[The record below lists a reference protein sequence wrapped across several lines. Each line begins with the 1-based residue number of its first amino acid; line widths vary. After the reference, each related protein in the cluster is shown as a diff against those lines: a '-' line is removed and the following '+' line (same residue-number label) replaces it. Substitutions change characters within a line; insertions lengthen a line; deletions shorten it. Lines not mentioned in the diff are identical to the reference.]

1 MATNKLHHHKL
12 GYKILTCFLIL
23 VFDIAAGVLCI
34 QAQVAQSK
42 VGHLKVWIFEC
53 RNPSHEAFKLVAA
66 AAMLLCLAHSLSN
79 SLPGCVHKSSSCNTQ
94 LMVLSLVAE
103 WILVALALLSLIMG
117 VWGDWGSRKICG
129 IPRQHYL
136 TTGGIM
142 CFAHALFSLSY
153 YYMTANSRTATPKE
167 AEKNNNNNN
176 KAPRQVISIV

>member
-1 MATNKLHHHKL
+1 
-12 GYKILTCFLIL
+12 
-23 VFDIAAGVLCI
+23 
-34 QAQVAQSK
+34 
-42 VGHLKVWIFEC
+42 
-53 RNPSHEAFKLVAA
+53 
-66 AAMLLCLAHSLSN
+66 MLLSLAHSLSN
-79 SLPGCVHKSSSCNTQ
+79 SLPGCVRSKEEEGEAERRLHKSSSCNTQ

-167 AEKNNNNNN
+167 AEKNNNN